1 MFGCK
6 TVLPHLRCFT
16 MLQYPKLKE
25 NGKLLDHAINIILIL
40 STRSAVSEEKEKKKN
55 ALNPQTFDFK

>member
-1 MFGCK
+1 
-6 TVLPHLRCFT
+6 